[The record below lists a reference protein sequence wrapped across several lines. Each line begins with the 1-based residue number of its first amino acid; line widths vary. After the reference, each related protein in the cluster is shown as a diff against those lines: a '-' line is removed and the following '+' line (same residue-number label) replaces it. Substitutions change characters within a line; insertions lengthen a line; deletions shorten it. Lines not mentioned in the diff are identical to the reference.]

1 MLFNSY
7 FFLLLFLPVVFFIF
21 HGLVSFGR
29 VNIVL
34 VWLTAASFFFYS
46 YWNPPFVLLLSFSV
60 TANFFLARL
69 MSTKISCAR
78 IILILGVVMNL
89 SLIVYF
95 KYANFIIGS
104 FSSIM
109 NRSWINRDIFLPLGI
124 SFFTFQQIA
133 FLVEIYRKEITE
145 PKFLHYALFVS
156 FFPQLIAGPI
166 VRYTEIVP
174 SFLDPGFLKKNYGN
188 MVIGIFLFSIGLAKK
203 VIIADTLS
211 PWVSG
216 VFDGKSELSCLAA
229 WSGVLAYTFQI
240 YFDFSGY
247 SDMAMGLGKLFN
259 INIPVNFR
267 SPYKAISITEFWR
280 RWHITLSSFLKDYLY
295 IPMGGNRNGVF
306 GQYRNLLVTMTLG
319 GLWHGASWT
328 FVFWGAYHGIL
339 LLVHKMIIKATAF
352 LNWKIRVPK
361 PLSWLFTFFSVIV
374 GWVFFRSDSIAHAF
388 SILSAMAIPECSV
401 NIGAISTWHFPYLFL
416 CLLVCLFAPS
426 GVEMAKI
433 TAEGLWEKGTAKT
446 IFAACLFIISVS
458 LIGSKPTEFLYFQF

>member
-89 SLIVYF
+89 SLIAYF

-104 FSSIM
+104 FSSII

-229 WSGVLAYTFQI
+229 WSGVFAYTFQI

-295 IPMGGNRNGVF
+295 IPLGGNRKGIF
-306 GQYRNLLVTMTLG
+306 GQYKNLLVTMTLG

-352 LNWKIRVPK
+352 LNCVTR
-361 PLSWLFTFFSVIV
+361 
-374 GWVFFRSDSIAHAF
+374 
-388 SILSAMAIPECSV
+388 
-401 NIGAISTWHFPYLFL
+401 
-416 CLLVCLFAPS
+416 
-426 GVEMAKI
+426 
-433 TAEGLWEKGTAKT
+433 
-446 IFAACLFIISVS
+446 
-458 LIGSKPTEFLYFQF
+458 Q